1 MTPTDEPSRAKGS
14 RSARARSAILRA
26 TADLLDRV
34 GFAAMTIEE
43 VAALAGAGKATLY
56 RRWPSKGALAMDAI
70 MAEIG
75 GAAPFPDTG
84 SVVEDFR
91 VQLRAAATVFNR
103 PRVRRMFIG
112 VIFEAQDNR
121 ELREAFVVRYMNPRR
136 VHAREAIRRGI
147 ARGELRPNFDDDV
160 LFDQILGAFYIR
172 MLVIGSSLDQR
183 FTDELVSQVFSG
195 VRSDV
200 RQTRHSNRVTK
211 PARRSR
217 EE

>member
-1 MTPTDEPSRAKGS
+1 MTLTDKPSRDEVS

-34 GFAAMTIEE
+34 GFAAMTIED
-43 VAALAGAGKATLY
+43 VATQAGAGKATVY

-75 GAAPFPDTG
+75 GATPFPDTG

-91 VQLRAAATVFNR
+91 VQLPAAARVFNR

-112 VIFEAQDNR
+112 VIFEAQDNP
-121 ELREAFVVRYMNPRR
+121 ELREAFIVRYMNPRR

-147 ARGELRPNFDDDV
+147 ARGELRPNFDDDL
-160 LFDQILGAFYIR
+160 LFDQILGAFYVR
-172 MLVIGSSLDQR
+172 MLVIGSALDQR
-183 FTDELVSQVFSG
+183 FTDELVSQVFTG
-195 VRSDV
+195 VQSDV
-200 RQTRHSNRVTK
+200 RPTRTK
-211 PARRSR
+211 PSSVWKRT
-217 EE
+217 

>member
-1 MTPTDEPSRAKGS
+1 VTSADEPSRADVS

-26 TADLLDRV
+26 TADLLDRT

-43 VAALAGAGKATLY
+43 VAAQAGAGKATIY
-56 RRWPSKGALAMDAI
+56 RQWPSKGALAMDAI

-91 VQLRAAATVFNR
+91 VALRAAATGFNR

-112 VIFEAQDNR
+112 VIFEAQDNP
-121 ELREAFVVRYMNPRR
+121 ELRATFIARYMNPRR
-136 VHAREAIRRGI
+136 VHARKAIRRGI

-160 LFDQILGAFYIR
+160 LFDQILGAIYIR
-172 MLVIGSSLDQR
+172 MFVIGSSLDRR
-183 FTDELVSQVFSG
+183 FTDKLVSQVFSG
-195 VRSDV
+195 VQSDV
-200 RQTRHSNRVTK
+200 RPTRTP
-211 PARRSR
+211 PASTRKRT
-217 EE
+217 

>member
-1 MTPTDEPSRAKGS
+1 VTPTDEPSRDKVS

-43 VAALAGAGKATLY
+43 VATQAGAGKATLY

-91 VQLRAAATVFNR
+91 VQLRAAATVFDR

-112 VIFEAQDNR
+112 VIFEAQDNP
-121 ELREAFVVRYMNPRR
+121 ELREAFLVRYMNPRR
-136 VHAREAIRRGI
+136 VHARKAIRRGI

-172 MLVIGSSLDQR
+172 MLVIGSSLDRR
-183 FTDELVSQVFSG
+183 FTDELVSQVFAG
-195 VRSDV
+195 VQADARP
-200 RQTRHSNRVTK
+200 TRPT
-211 PARRSR
+211 PASARKRT
-217 EE
+217 